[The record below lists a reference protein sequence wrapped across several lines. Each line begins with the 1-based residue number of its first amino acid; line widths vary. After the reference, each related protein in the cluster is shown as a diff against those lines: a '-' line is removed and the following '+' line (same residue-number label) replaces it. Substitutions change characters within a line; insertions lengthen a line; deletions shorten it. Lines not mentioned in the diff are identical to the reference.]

1 MRKKDYIRQLE
12 ADNEELCRA
21 VIRLASE
28 NVELIRALDAMQREK
43 KRERT
48 EAWMKDIAE
57 EV

>member
-1 MRKKDYIRQLE
+1 MRKKERIRQLE
-12 ADNEELCRA
+12 AENEELCRA

-48 EAWMKDIAE
+48 EAWMKAVAK

>member
-21 VIRLASE
+21 VIRLATE
-28 NVELIRALDAMQREK
+28 NVELIRAIDAMQREK
-43 KRERT
+43 KRKQT
-48 EAWMKDIAE
+48 QAWLKAVAK